1 MISFH
6 FVHKLFIYEEKWH
19 FPKKQCL
26 TPLIKEDPPLSVH
39 TAWRLAGSLMRGLW
53 FIVHITVVLS
63 LSLSQTHVRQ
73 AQVQNLDFCLAQVSV
88 IFPSNLYYRLL
99 CVLAGWFCLLLCV
112 GRGQGNQLLIQQ
124 SPSNT
129 SCDLH
134 FQKTRHKKQLWH
146 INKLF
151 VLCYLSFL
159 PTLLQFCWH
168 EHFPQQFSALAPHHG
183 WEIFYNYNLMHPK
196 MNNGGSRPLS
206 HSQELH
212 LALLWWTTLCMWH
225 VIHLHKSIRTLRCC
239 EIIPVVSQLWRSAK
253 LREVVESGMKFFY
266 FLILKK
272 FTLWMDHSCGYTHCA
287 AIHPWHCS
295 DCGWIVVVAVIVVE
309 ILVLSSD

>member
-1 MISFH
+1 MTACRQFD
-6 FVHKLFIYEEKWH
+6 ER
-19 FPKKQCL
+19 
-26 TPLIKEDPPLSVH
+26 PLVYGAH
-39 TAWRLAGSLMRGLW
+39 
-53 FIVHITVVLS
+53 HCCS
-63 LSLSQTHVRQ
+63 LSLADSCQTSTSLQ
-73 AQVQNLDFCLAQVSV
+73 YLDLCLAQVSV

-99 CVLAGWFCLLLCV
+99 CVLAVWFCLLLCV
-112 GRGQGNQLLIQQ
+112 GRGQGHQLLIQQ

-134 FQKTRHKKQLWH
+134 VQKTRHKKQLWH

-168 EHFPQQFSALAPHHG
+168 EHFPQQFSALAPHLG

-253 LREVVESGMKFFY
+253 LREVVESGMMFF
-266 FLILKK
+266 F
-272 FTLWMDHSCGYTHCA
+272 
-287 AIHPWHCS
+287 
-295 DCGWIVVVAVIVVE
+295 
-309 ILVLSSD
+309 